1 MDAGM
6 LGQLDGSLPCSID
19 GGSQQRRIVTVGA
32 RRDHREGYAVGVH
45 HGGAFDA
52 SLPPV
57 HRAFARLLAPAR
69 SLRDTS
75 IDAHIG
81 HLQADD
87 PIVGFQSDPLQGV
100 HHASLDPLVAP
111 PTQRSGRAPLVGDP
125 PIGATEY
132 ENLDELLEDYVIGN
146 AGTMTAERM
155 IHSSFGQQDAELFPD
170 GFDDVR
176 LECGHGGSPS
186 NREASAT
193 PRMIED
199 PCPPYMR
206 SCSLLVQALSLRFNR
221 EEFCDGHKAHR
232 KTPR

>member
-1 MDAGM
+1 MPLASTMVERLMPRFPLSTG
-6 LGQLDGSLPCSID
+6 LLPAFSPP
-19 GGSQQRRIVTVGA
+19 
-32 RRDHREGYAVGVH
+32 H
-45 HGGAFDA
+45 GAFA
-52 SLPPV
+52 IHP
-57 HRAFARLLAPAR
+57 
-69 SLRDTS
+69 S

-87 PIVGFQSDPLQGV
+87 PIVGFQSHPLQGV

-206 SCSLLVQALSLRFNR
+206 SCSLLVQALSLLCPHRWTVHPFAGKLL
-221 EEFCDGHKAHR
+221 DGRQDVIEALSGVRMHVEYIR
-232 KTPR
+232 PLLSF